1 MKCFAALFAEDFNS
15 EEGRE
20 NDARER
26 ERERER
32 ERKHAF
38 ETGYI
43 KGLNHSMCP
52 RMQASQQNTK
62 MVCNGL
68 VV

>member
-32 ERKHAF
+32 ERGNMLLKQDILKGSIIVCALVCKQANKTLRWHA
-38 ETGYI
+38 
-43 KGLNHSMCP
+43 
-52 RMQASQQNTK
+52 
-62 MVCNGL
+62 MV
-68 VV
+68 